1 MTTRADRPRF
11 SLIVEIESNEHG
23 VFIQT
28 TLDGRVSTTK
38 ADINADVVL
47 AIPALMSAAY
57 GAMTETPDA

>member
-1 MTTRADRPRF
+1 MSARADRPRF
-11 SLIVEIESNEHG
+11 SLVVEIESNEHG

-28 TLDGRVSTTK
+28 TLDGRVSTTR
-38 ADINADVVL
+38 ADITADVAL

>member
-1 MTTRADRPRF
+1 MSARADRPRF
-11 SLIVEIESNEHG
+11 SLVIEIESNEHG

-28 TLDGRVSTTK
+28 TRDGRVSTTK

-47 AIPALMSAAY
+47 AIPALMSVAY